1 MNITSA
7 ISKIVSGSSLKENEM
22 SDVMLDLLEGRATDA
37 QIGAFLIAL
46 NMKGETIEE
55 VLGAA
60 KIMRHLSVKVEVNK
74 EKLVDTCGTG
84 GSGIGIFNVST
95 TAAFVASACG
105 ARVAKHGNRSA
116 TRKSGS
122 ADLLEAAGV
131 SLELSPSQVSDC
143 IDNVGL
149 GFMFAPGHH
158 SAMRHV
164 IGPRKEIA
172 HKSIFNILGPLTNPA
187 STPNQVMGVYDEK
200 WMRPVAE
207 VHRSLGSKNV
217 MVVHSEDN
225 LDEISIASK
234 TKVVELKEEKI
245 FEYIISPEDFSLQ
258 LQPLEELKVNS
269 PQESL
274 NMAKKALKGENLAA
288 SSMVALNAGAALY
301 VSGVENSLA
310 DGVQRAIEGIE
321 QKKGLAKLQELSEY
335 SQSFK

>member
-1 MNITSA
+1 MNIISA
-7 ISKIVSGSSLKENEM
+7 IAKITSRSSLNEKEM

-46 NMKGETIEE
+46 DMKGETVEE

-60 KIMRHLSVKVEVNK
+60 KIMRKLSAKVEVNK
-74 EKLVDTCGTG
+74 DKLVDTCGTG

-95 TAAFVASACG
+95 TAAFVACACG

-143 IDNVGL
+143 IENVGL

-158 SAMRHV
+158 SAMKHV

-187 STPNQVMGVYDEK
+187 STLNQVMGVSDEK
-200 WMRPVAE
+200 WMKLVAE
-207 VHRSLGSKNV
+207 VHQSLGSKNV

-234 TKVVELKEEKI
+234 TKVVELREGI
-245 FEYIISPEDFSLQ
+245 ISEYVISPEEFDLE
-258 LQPLEELKVNS
+258 LQPLDELKVNS
-269 PQESL
+269 PEESL
-274 NMAKKALKGENLAA
+274 SMAKKALNGEHSAA

-310 DGVQRAIEGIE
+310 EGVEKAMEGIK
-321 QKKGLAKLQELSEY
+321 QKKGLDKLQELSEY
-335 SQSFK
+335 SQSF

>member
-1 MNITSA
+1 MNITLA
-7 ISKIVSGSSLKENEM
+7 ISKITSGSSLKEDEM

-46 NMKGETIEE
+46 NMKGETVEE

-60 KIMRHLSVKVEVNK
+60 KIMRKLSAKVEVNK
-74 EKLVDTCGTG
+74 DKLVDTCGTG

-95 TAAFVASACG
+95 TAAFVACACG

-143 IDNVGL
+143 IENVGL

-158 SAMRHV
+158 SAMKHV

-187 STPNQVMGVYDEK
+187 STLNQVMGVSDEK
-200 WMRPVAE
+200 WMKLVAE
-207 VHRSLGSKNV
+207 VHQSLGSKNV

-234 TKVVELKEEKI
+234 TKVVELREGI
-245 FEYIISPEDFSLQ
+245 ISEYVISPEEFDLE
-258 LQPLEELKVNS
+258 LQPLDELKVNS
-269 PQESL
+269 PEESL
-274 NMAKKALKGENLAA
+274 SMAKKALNGEHSAA

-310 DGVQRAIEGIE
+310 EGVEKAMEGIK
-321 QKKGLAKLQELSEY
+321 QKKGLDKLQELSEY
-335 SQSFK
+335 SQSF

>member
-7 ISKIVSGSSLKENEM
+7 IAKITSGSSLMEREM
-22 SDVMLDLLEGRATDA
+22 SEVMLDLLEGKATDA

-46 NMKGETIEE
+46 NMKGESVEE
-55 VLGAA
+55 VLGGA
-60 KIMRHLSVKVEVNK
+60 KIMRQLSAKVEVNTDN
-74 EKLVDTCGTG
+74 LVDTCGTG

-95 TAAFVASACG
+95 TAAFLACACG

-116 TRKSGS
+116 TRNSGS

-131 SLELSPSQVSDC
+131 SLKLSPSQVSDC
-143 IDNVGL
+143 IENVGL
-149 GFMFAPGHH
+149 GFMFAPSHH
-158 SAMRHV
+158 SAMKHV

-200 WMRPVAE
+200 WLQPVAE
-207 VHRSLGSKNV
+207 AHLSLGSKNV

-234 TKVVELKEEKI
+234 TKVTELREGKI
-245 FEYIISPEDFSLQ
+245 SRYVISPEDFGLEFQS
-258 LQPLEELKVNS
+258 LEELKVNS
-269 PQESL
+269 PEESL
-274 NMAKKALKGENLAA
+274 FMAEKALKGEHSAA

-301 VSGVENSLA
+301 VSGIENSLSQ
-310 DGVQRAIEGIE
+310 GVEKAKEGI
-321 QKKGLAKLQELSEY
+321 KNKAGLDKLQELAEY
-335 SQSFK
+335 SRSF

>member
-7 ISKIVSGSSLKENEM
+7 ISKITSGSNLKESEM
-22 SDVMLDLLEGRATDA
+22 SEVMLDLLEGRATDA

-46 NMKGETIEE
+46 DMKGETVEE

-60 KIMRHLSVKVEVNK
+60 KIMRKLSAKVEVNK
-74 EKLVDTCGTG
+74 DKLVDTCGTG

-95 TAAFVASACG
+95 TAAFVACACG

-143 IDNVGL
+143 IENIGL

-200 WMRPVAE
+200 WMKPVAE
-207 VHRSLGSKNV
+207 VHQSLGSKNV

-234 TKVVELKEEKI
+234 TKVVELREEKI
-245 FEYIISPEDFSLQ
+245 TEYVISPEEFGLE
-258 LQPLEELKVNS
+258 LQPLDELKVNS
-269 PQESL
+269 PEESL
-274 NMAKKALKGENLAA
+274 TMAKKALNGEHSAA

-301 VSGVENSLA
+301 VSGVVNSLA
-310 DGVQRAIEGIE
+310 EGVEKAMEGIKK
-321 QKKGLAKLQELSEY
+321 KKGLDKLQELSEY
-335 SQSFK
+335 SQSF

>member
-7 ISKIVSGSSLKENEM
+7 ISKITSGSNLKESEM
-22 SDVMLDLLEGRATDA
+22 SEVMLDLLEGRATDA

-46 NMKGETIEE
+46 DMKGETVEE

-60 KIMRHLSVKVEVNK
+60 KIMRKLSAKVEVNK
-74 EKLVDTCGTG
+74 DKLVDTCGTG

-95 TAAFVASACG
+95 TAAFVACACG

-143 IDNVGL
+143 IENIGL

-200 WMRPVAE
+200 WMKPVAE
-207 VHRSLGSKNV
+207 VHQSLGSKSV

-234 TKVVELKEEKI
+234 TKVVELREDKI
-245 FEYIISPEDFSLQ
+245 TEYVISPEEFGLE
-258 LQPLEELKVNS
+258 LQPLDELKVNS
-269 PQESL
+269 PEESL
-274 NMAKKALKGENLAA
+274 TMAKKALNGEHSAA

-310 DGVQRAIEGIE
+310 EGVEKAMEGIKK
-321 QKKGLAKLQELSEY
+321 KKGLDKLQELSEY
-335 SQSFK
+335 SQSF

>member
-7 ISKIVSGSSLKENEM
+7 ISKITSGLSLKEGEM
-22 SDVMLDLLEGRATDA
+22 SDVMLDLLEGKATDA

-46 NMKGETIEE
+46 DMKGETVEE

-60 KIMRHLSVKVEVNK
+60 KIMRKLSAKVEVNK
-74 EKLVDTCGTG
+74 DKLVDTCGTG

-95 TAAFVASACG
+95 TAAFVACACG

-131 SLELSPSQVSDC
+131 SLELNPSQVSTC
-143 IDNVGL
+143 IENVGL

-158 SAMRHV
+158 SAMKHV

-200 WMRPVAE
+200 WMKPVTE
-207 VHRSLGSKNV
+207 VHKSLGSKNV

-234 TKVVELKEEKI
+234 TKVVELREGKI
-245 FEYIISPEDFSLQ
+245 SEYVISPEEFGLEFQSLDG
-258 LQPLEELKVNS
+258 LKVNS
-269 PQESL
+269 PEESL
-274 NMAKKALKGENLAA
+274 SMAKKALKGEHSAA

-301 VSGVENSLA
+301 VSGVDNSLA
-310 DGVQRAIEGIE
+310 EGVERALEGIK
-321 QKKGLAKLQELSEY
+321 QKKGLDKLQELSEY
-335 SQSFK
+335 SQSF

>member
-7 ISKIVSGSSLKENEM
+7 ISKITSGLSLKESEM
-22 SDVMLDLLEGRATDA
+22 SDVMLDLLEGKATDA

-46 NMKGETIEE
+46 DMKGETVEE

-60 KIMRHLSVKVEVNK
+60 KIMRKLSTKVEVNK
-74 EKLVDTCGTG
+74 DKLVDTCGTG

-95 TAAFVASACG
+95 TAAFVACACG

-131 SLELSPSQVSDC
+131 SLELNPSQVSDC
-143 IDNVGL
+143 IENVGL

-158 SAMRHV
+158 SAMKHV

-187 STPNQVMGVYDEK
+187 STPNQVMGVYDKK
-200 WMRPVAE
+200 WMKPVAE
-207 VHRSLGSKNV
+207 VHQSLGSKNV

-234 TKVVELKEEKI
+234 TTVVELREGRI
-245 FEYIISPEDFSLQ
+245 SEYVISPEEFGLEFQSLDG
-258 LQPLEELKVNS
+258 LKVNS
-269 PQESL
+269 PEESL
-274 NMAKKALKGENLAA
+274 SMAKKALKGEHSAA

-301 VSGVENSLA
+301 VSGVDNSLA
-310 DGVQRAIEGIE
+310 EGVERALEGIK
-321 QKKGLAKLQELSEY
+321 QKKGLDKLQELSEY
-335 SQSFK
+335 SQSF

>member
-7 ISKIVSGSSLKENEM
+7 ISKITSGLSLKENEM
-22 SDVMLDLLEGRATDA
+22 SDVMLDLLEGRTTDA

-46 NMKGETIEE
+46 NMKGETVEE

-60 KIMRHLSVKVEVNK
+60 KIMRKLSAKVEVNRD
-74 EKLVDTCGTG
+74 KLVDTCGTG

-95 TAAFVASACG
+95 TAAFVACACG

-131 SLELSPSQVSDC
+131 SLELNPSQVSDC
-143 IDNVGL
+143 IENVGL

-158 SAMRHV
+158 SAMKHV

-200 WMRPVAE
+200 WMKPVTE
-207 VHRSLGSKNV
+207 VHKSLGSKNV

-234 TKVVELKEEKI
+234 TKVVELREDKI
-245 FEYIISPEDFSLQ
+245 SEYVISPEEFGLEFQSLDG
-258 LQPLEELKVNS
+258 LKVNS
-269 PQESL
+269 PEESL
-274 NMAKKALKGENLAA
+274 SMAKKALKGEHSAA

-301 VSGVENSLA
+301 VSGVDNSLA
-310 DGVQRAIEGIE
+310 EGVERALEGIK
-321 QKKGLAKLQELSEY
+321 QKKGLDKLQELSEY
-335 SQSFK
+335 SQSF

>member
-1 MNITSA
+1 MNITLA
-7 ISKIVSGSSLKENEM
+7 ISKISSGLHLEESEM

-46 NMKGETIEE
+46 DMKGETVEE

-60 KIMRHLSVKVEVNK
+60 KIMRKLSAKVEVNK
-74 EKLVDTCGTG
+74 DKLVDTCGTG

-95 TAAFVASACG
+95 TAAFVACACG

-131 SLELSPSQVSDC
+131 SLELNPFQVSDC
-143 IDNVGL
+143 IENVGL

-158 SAMRHV
+158 SAMKHV

-187 STPNQVMGVYDEK
+187 STPNQVMGVYDKK
-200 WMRPVAE
+200 WMKPVAE
-207 VHRSLGSKNV
+207 VHQSLGSKNV

-234 TKVVELKEEKI
+234 TTVVELREDKI
-245 FEYIISPEDFSLQ
+245 SEYVISPEEFGLE
-258 LQPLEELKVNS
+258 LQPLDELKVNS
-269 PQESL
+269 PEESL
-274 NMAKKALKGENLAA
+274 SMAKKALNGEHSAA

-301 VSGVENSLA
+301 VSGVEDSLA
-310 DGVQRAIEGIE
+310 KGIERALEGIKH
-321 QKKGLAKLQELSEY
+321 KKGLDKLQELSEY
-335 SQSFK
+335 SQSF

>member
-1 MNITSA
+1 MNITLA
-7 ISKIVSGSSLKENEM
+7 ISKITSGLHLEENEM
-22 SDVMLDLLEGRATDA
+22 SEVMLDLLEGRATDA

-46 NMKGETIEE
+46 NMKGETVKE

-60 KIMRHLSVKVEVNK
+60 KIMRQLSAKVEVNK

-122 ADLLEAAGV
+122 ADLLEVAGV
-131 SLELSPSQVSDC
+131 SLELSPSQVAAC
-143 IDNVGL
+143 IENVGL

-158 SAMRHV
+158 SAMKHV

-200 WMRPVAE
+200 WLKPVAE
-207 VHRSLGSKNV
+207 VHRSLGSQNV

-234 TKVVELKEEKI
+234 TKVVELREDKI
-245 FEYIISPEDFSLQ
+245 SEYVISPEEFGIELE
-258 LQPLEELKVNS
+258 PLDQLKVNS
-269 PQESL
+269 PEESL
-274 NMAKKALKGENLAA
+274 FMAKKALNGEQSAA

-301 VSGVENSLA
+301 VAGVEDSLA
-310 DGVQRAIEGIE
+310 QGIERAKEGIE
-321 QKKGLAKLQELSEY
+321 QKLGLNKLHELSEY
-335 SQSFK
+335 SKSF

>member
-7 ISKIVSGSSLKENEM
+7 ISKITSGLNLKESEM
-22 SDVMLDLLEGRATDA
+22 SDVMLDLLEGRTTDA

-46 NMKGETIEE
+46 NMKGETVEE

-60 KIMRHLSVKVEVNK
+60 KIMRKLSAKVEVNK
-74 EKLVDTCGTG
+74 DKLVDTCGTG

-95 TAAFVASACG
+95 TAAFVACACG

-131 SLELSPSQVSDC
+131 SLELNPSQVSDC
-143 IDNVGL
+143 IENVGL

-158 SAMRHV
+158 SAMKHV

-200 WMRPVAE
+200 WMKPVAE
-207 VHRSLGSKNV
+207 VHQSLGSKNV

-234 TKVVELKEEKI
+234 TTVVELREDKI
-245 FEYIISPEDFSLQ
+245 SEYVISPEEFGLE
-258 LQPLEELKVNS
+258 LQPLDELKVNS
-269 PQESL
+269 PEESL
-274 NMAKKALKGENLAA
+274 SMAKKALNGEHSAA

-301 VSGVENSLA
+301 VSGVEDSLA
-310 DGVQRAIEGIE
+310 KGIERALEGIKH
-321 QKKGLAKLQELSEY
+321 KKGLDKLQELSEY
-335 SQSFK
+335 SQSF

>member
-7 ISKIVSGSSLKENEM
+7 ISKITSGSNLKESEM
-22 SDVMLDLLEGRATDA
+22 SDVMLDLLEGRTTDA
-37 QIGAFLIAL
+37 QIGAFLVAL
-46 NMKGETIEE
+46 DMKGETVEE

-60 KIMRHLSVKVEVNK
+60 KIMRKLSAKVEVNK
-74 EKLVDTCGTG
+74 DKLVDTCGTG

-95 TAAFVASACG
+95 TAAFVACACG

-143 IDNVGL
+143 IENIGL

-200 WMRPVAE
+200 WMKPVAE
-207 VHRSLGSKNV
+207 VHQSLGSKSV

-234 TKVVELKEEKI
+234 TKVVELREDKI
-245 FEYIISPEDFSLQ
+245 TEYVISPEEFGLE
-258 LQPLEELKVNS
+258 LQPLDELKVNS
-269 PQESL
+269 PEESL
-274 NMAKKALKGENLAA
+274 TMAKKALNGEHSAA

-310 DGVQRAIEGIE
+310 EGVEKALEGIKN
-321 QKKGLAKLQELSEY
+321 KKGLDKLQELSEY
-335 SQSFK
+335 SQSF

>member
-1 MNITSA
+1 MNIISA
-7 ISKIVSGSSLKENEM
+7 ISKITSGLSLKESEM

-46 NMKGETIEE
+46 DMKGETVEE

-60 KIMRHLSVKVEVNK
+60 KIMRKLSAKVEVNK
-74 EKLVDTCGTG
+74 DKLVDTCGTG

-95 TAAFVASACG
+95 TAAFVACACG

-131 SLELSPSQVSDC
+131 SLELNPFQVSDC
-143 IDNVGL
+143 IENVGL

-158 SAMRHV
+158 SAMKHV

-200 WMRPVAE
+200 WMKPVTE
-207 VHRSLGSKNV
+207 VHKSLGSKNV

-234 TKVVELKEEKI
+234 TKVVELREGKI
-245 FEYIISPEDFSLQ
+245 SEYVISPEEFGLEFQSLDG
-258 LQPLEELKVNS
+258 LKVDS
-269 PQESL
+269 PEESL
-274 NMAKKALKGENLAA
+274 SMAKKALKGEHSAA

-301 VSGVENSLA
+301 VSGVDNSLA
-310 DGVQRAIEGIE
+310 EGVERALEGIK
-321 QKKGLAKLQELSEY
+321 QKKGLDKLQELSEY
-335 SQSFK
+335 SQSF

>member
-7 ISKIVSGSSLKENEM
+7 ISKITSGSSLKEGEM
-22 SDVMLDLLEGRATDA
+22 SDVMLDLLEGKATDA

-46 NMKGETIEE
+46 DMKGETVEE

-60 KIMRHLSVKVEVNK
+60 KIMRKLSAKVEVNK
-74 EKLVDTCGTG
+74 DKLVDTCGTG

-95 TAAFVASACG
+95 TAAFVACACG

-131 SLELSPSQVSDC
+131 SLELNPSQVSDC
-143 IDNVGL
+143 IENVGL

-158 SAMRHV
+158 SAMKHV

-200 WMRPVAE
+200 WMKPVTE
-207 VHRSLGSKNV
+207 VHKSLGSKNV

-234 TKVVELKEEKI
+234 TKVVELREGKI
-245 FEYIISPEDFSLQ
+245 SEYVISPEEFGLEFQSLDG
-258 LQPLEELKVNS
+258 LKVNS
-269 PQESL
+269 PEESL
-274 NMAKKALKGENLAA
+274 SMAKKALKGEHSAA

-301 VSGVENSLA
+301 VSGVDNSLA
-310 DGVQRAIEGIE
+310 EGVERALEGIK
-321 QKKGLAKLQELSEY
+321 QKKGLDKLQELSEY
-335 SQSFK
+335 SQSF

>member
-1 MNITSA
+1 MNITLA
-7 ISKIVSGSSLKENEM
+7 ISKISSGLHLEESEM

-46 NMKGETIEE
+46 DMKGETVEE

-60 KIMRHLSVKVEVNK
+60 KIMRKLSAKVEVNK
-74 EKLVDTCGTG
+74 DKLVDTCGTG

-95 TAAFVASACG
+95 TAAFVACACG

-131 SLELSPSQVSDC
+131 SLKLNPSQVSDC
-143 IDNVGL
+143 IENVGL

-158 SAMRHV
+158 SAMKHV

-187 STPNQVMGVYDEK
+187 STPNQVMGVYDKK
-200 WMRPVAE
+200 WMKPVAE
-207 VHRSLGSKNV
+207 VHQSLGSKNV

-234 TKVVELKEEKI
+234 TKVVELREDKI
-245 FEYIISPEDFSLQ
+245 FEYVISPEEFGLE
-258 LQPLEELKVNS
+258 LQPLDELKVNS
-269 PQESL
+269 PEESL
-274 NMAKKALKGENLAA
+274 SMAKKALNGEHSAA

-301 VSGVENSLA
+301 VSGVEDSLA
-310 DGVQRAIEGIE
+310 KGIERALEGIKH
-321 QKKGLAKLQELSEY
+321 KKGLDKLQELSEY
-335 SQSFK
+335 SQSF

>member
-7 ISKIVSGSSLKENEM
+7 ISKITSGSSLKENEM
-22 SDVMLDLLEGRATDA
+22 SDVMLDLLEGRTTDA

-46 NMKGETIEE
+46 DMKGESVEE

-60 KIMRHLSVKVEVNK
+60 KIMRKLSAKVEVNK

-95 TAAFVASACG
+95 TAAFVACACG
-105 ARVAKHGNRSA
+105 ARIAKHGNRSA

-131 SLELSPSQVSDC
+131 SLELSPSQVAEC

-158 SAMRHV
+158 SAMKHV

-200 WMRPVAE
+200 WMKPVAE
-207 VHRSLGSKNV
+207 VHKSLGSKNV
-217 MVVHSEDN
+217 MVVHSEDK

-234 TKVVELKEEKI
+234 TKVVELREGKI
-245 FEYIISPEDFSLQ
+245 SEYIISPEEFG
-258 LQPLEELKVNS
+258 LEFQTLDELKVNS
-269 PQESL
+269 PEESL
-274 NMAKKALKGENLAA
+274 AMAKKALKGEHSAA

-301 VSGVENSLA
+301 VSGEEDSLS
-310 DGVQRAIEGIE
+310 EGIDRAME
-321 QKKGLAKLQELSEY
+321 GIKQKKGLDKLQELSEY
-335 SQSFK
+335 SQSF

>member
-1 MNITSA
+1 MNITLA
-7 ISKIVSGSSLKENEM
+7 ISKISSGLHLQESEM

-46 NMKGETIEE
+46 DMKGETVEE

-60 KIMRHLSVKVEVNK
+60 KIMRKLSAKVEVNK
-74 EKLVDTCGTG
+74 DKLVDTCGTG

-95 TAAFVASACG
+95 TAAFVACACG

-131 SLELSPSQVSDC
+131 SLELNPSQVSDC
-143 IDNVGL
+143 IENVGL

-158 SAMRHV
+158 SAMKHV

-187 STPNQVMGVYDEK
+187 STPNQVMGVYDKK
-200 WMRPVAE
+200 WMKPVAE
-207 VHRSLGSKNV
+207 VHQSLGSKNV

-234 TKVVELKEEKI
+234 TKVVELREDKI
-245 FEYIISPEDFSLQ
+245 SEYVISPEEFGLE
-258 LQPLEELKVNS
+258 LQPLDELKVNS

-274 NMAKKALKGENLAA
+274 SMAKKALNGEHSAA

-310 DGVQRAIEGIE
+310 EGVERAMEGIK
-321 QKKGLAKLQELSEY
+321 QKKGIDKLQELSEY
-335 SQSFK
+335 SQSF

>member
-1 MNITSA
+1 MNITLA
-7 ISKIVSGSSLKENEM
+7 ISKISSGLHLEESEM

-46 NMKGETIEE
+46 DMKGETVEE

-60 KIMRHLSVKVEVNK
+60 KIMRKLSAKVEVNK
-74 EKLVDTCGTG
+74 DKLVDTCGTG

-95 TAAFVASACG
+95 TAAFVACACG

-131 SLELSPSQVSDC
+131 SLELNPSQVSDC
-143 IDNVGL
+143 IETVGL

-158 SAMRHV
+158 SAMKHV

-187 STPNQVMGVYDEK
+187 STPNQVMGVYDKK
-200 WMRPVAE
+200 WMKPVAE
-207 VHRSLGSKNV
+207 VHQSLGSKNV

-234 TKVVELKEEKI
+234 TKVVELREDKI
-245 FEYIISPEDFSLQ
+245 SEYVISPEEFGLE
-258 LQPLEELKVNS
+258 LQPLDELKVNS
-269 PQESL
+269 PEESL
-274 NMAKKALKGENLAA
+274 SMAKKALNGEHSAA

-301 VSGVENSLA
+301 VSGVEDSLA
-310 DGVQRAIEGIE
+310 KGIERALEGIKH
-321 QKKGLAKLQELSEY
+321 KKGLDKLQELSEY
-335 SQSFK
+335 SQSF

>member
-7 ISKIVSGSSLKENEM
+7 ISKITSGLNLNESEM
-22 SDVMLDLLEGRATDA
+22 SDVMLDLLEGNATDA

-46 NMKGETIEE
+46 DMKGETVEE

-60 KIMRHLSVKVEVNK
+60 KIMRKLSAKVEVNK
-74 EKLVDTCGTG
+74 DKLVDTCGTG

-95 TAAFVASACG
+95 TAAFVACACG

-131 SLELSPSQVSDC
+131 SLELNPSQVSDC
-143 IDNVGL
+143 IENVGL

-158 SAMRHV
+158 SAMKHV

-200 WMRPVAE
+200 WMKPVTE
-207 VHRSLGSKNV
+207 VHQSLGSENV

-234 TKVVELKEEKI
+234 TKVVELREDKI
-245 FEYIISPEDFSLQ
+245 SEYVISPEEFGLE
-258 LQPLEELKVNS
+258 LQPLDELKVNS
-269 PQESL
+269 PEESL
-274 NMAKKALKGENLAA
+274 SMAKKALNGEHSAA

-301 VSGVENSLA
+301 VSGVEKSLA
-310 DGVQRAIEGIE
+310 EGVERALEGIK
-321 QKKGLAKLQELSEY
+321 QKKGLDKLQELSEY
-335 SQSFK
+335 SQSF

>member
-1 MNITSA
+1 MNITLA
-7 ISKIVSGSSLKENEM
+7 ISKITSGLNLEENEM
-22 SDVMLDLLEGRATDA
+22 SEVMLDLLEGRATDA

-46 NMKGETIEE
+46 NMKGETVEE

-60 KIMRHLSVKVEVNK
+60 KIMRKLSAKVEVNK

-95 TAAFVASACG
+95 TAAFVACACG

-131 SLELSPSQVSDC
+131 SLELSPSQVADC
-143 IDNVGL
+143 IENVGL
-149 GFMFAPGHH
+149 GFMFAPSHH
-158 SAMRHV
+158 SAMKHV

-187 STPNQVMGVYDEK
+187 STLNQVMGVYDEK
-200 WMRPVAE
+200 WLKPVAK
-207 VHRSLGSKNV
+207 VHQFLGSKNV
-217 MVVHSEDN
+217 MVVHSEDK

-234 TKVVELKEEKI
+234 TKVVELKEDKI
-245 FEYIISPEDFSLQ
+245 SEYIISPEEFGMELQSLDQ
-258 LQPLEELKVNS
+258 LKVNT
-269 PQESL
+269 PEESL
-274 NMAKKALKGENLAA
+274 SMAKKALNGELTAA

-301 VSGVENSLA
+301 VAGVEDSLA
-310 DGVQRAIEGIE
+310 QGIERAREGIE
-321 QKKGLAKLQELSEY
+321 QKLGLNKLQELSEY
-335 SQSFK
+335 SKSF

>member
-7 ISKIVSGSSLKENEM
+7 ISKITSGLSLKESEM
-22 SDVMLDLLEGRATDA
+22 SDVMLDLLEGKATDA

-46 NMKGETIEE
+46 DMKGETVEE

-60 KIMRHLSVKVEVNK
+60 KIMRKLSAKVEVNK
-74 EKLVDTCGTG
+74 DKLVDTCGTG

-95 TAAFVASACG
+95 TAAFVACACG

-131 SLELSPSQVSDC
+131 SLELNPSQVSDC
-143 IDNVGL
+143 IENVGL

-158 SAMRHV
+158 SAMKHV

-200 WMRPVAE
+200 WMKPVTE
-207 VHRSLGSKNV
+207 VHQLLGSKNV

-234 TKVVELKEEKI
+234 TKVVELREDKI
-245 FEYIISPEDFSLQ
+245 SEYVISPEEFGLE
-258 LQPLEELKVNS
+258 LQPLDELKVNS

-274 NMAKKALKGENLAA
+274 SMAKKALNGEHSAA

-301 VSGVENSLA
+301 VSGVEKSLA
-310 DGVQRAIEGIE
+310 EGVERALEGIK
-321 QKKGLAKLQELSEY
+321 QKKGLDKLQELSEY
-335 SQSFK
+335 SQSF

>member
-7 ISKIVSGSSLKENEM
+7 ISKITSGLNLKESEM
-22 SDVMLDLLEGRATDA
+22 SDVMLDLLEGRTTDA

-46 NMKGETIEE
+46 NMKGETVEE

-60 KIMRHLSVKVEVNK
+60 KIMRKLSAKVEVNK
-74 EKLVDTCGTG
+74 DKLVDTCGTG

-95 TAAFVASACG
+95 TAAFVACACG

-131 SLELSPSQVSDC
+131 SLELNPSQVSDC
-143 IDNVGL
+143 IENVGL

-158 SAMRHV
+158 SAMKHV

-200 WMRPVAE
+200 WMKPVTE
-207 VHRSLGSKNV
+207 VHKSLGSKNV

-234 TKVVELKEEKI
+234 TKVVELREGKI
-245 FEYIISPEDFSLQ
+245 SEYVISPEEFGLEFQSLDG
-258 LQPLEELKVNS
+258 LKVNS
-269 PQESL
+269 PEESL
-274 NMAKKALKGENLAA
+274 SMAKKALKGEHSAA

-301 VSGVENSLA
+301 VSGVDNSLA
-310 DGVQRAIEGIE
+310 EGVERALEGIK
-321 QKKGLAKLQELSEY
+321 QKKGLDKLQELSEY
-335 SQSFK
+335 SQSF

>member
-7 ISKIVSGSSLKENEM
+7 ISKITSGLNLKENEM
-22 SDVMLDLLEGRATDA
+22 SDVMLDLLEGRTTDA

-46 NMKGETIEE
+46 NMKGETVEE

-60 KIMRHLSVKVEVNK
+60 KIMRKLSAKVEVNK
-74 EKLVDTCGTG
+74 DKLVDTCGTG

-95 TAAFVASACG
+95 TAAFVACACG

-131 SLELSPSQVSDC
+131 SLELNPSQVSDC
-143 IDNVGL
+143 IENVGL

-158 SAMRHV
+158 SAMKHV

-200 WMRPVAE
+200 WMKPVTE
-207 VHRSLGSKNV
+207 VHKSLGSKNV

-234 TKVVELKEEKI
+234 TKVVELREGKI
-245 FEYIISPEDFSLQ
+245 SEYVISPEEFGLEFQSLDG
-258 LQPLEELKVNS
+258 LKVNS
-269 PQESL
+269 PEESL
-274 NMAKKALKGENLAA
+274 SMAKKALKGEHSAA

-301 VSGVENSLA
+301 VSGVDNSLA
-310 DGVQRAIEGIE
+310 EGVERALEGIK
-321 QKKGLAKLQELSEY
+321 QKKGLDKLQELSEY
-335 SQSFK
+335 SQSF

>member
-7 ISKIVSGSSLKENEM
+7 ISKITSGLSLKESEM
-22 SDVMLDLLEGRATDA
+22 SDVMLDLLEGKATDA

-46 NMKGETIEE
+46 DMKGETVEE

-60 KIMRHLSVKVEVNK
+60 KIMRKLSTKVEVNK
-74 EKLVDTCGTG
+74 DKLVDTCGTG

-95 TAAFVASACG
+95 TAAFVACACG

-131 SLELSPSQVSDC
+131 SLELNPSQVSDC
-143 IDNVGL
+143 IENVGL

-158 SAMRHV
+158 SAMKHV

-187 STPNQVMGVYDEK
+187 STPNQVMGVYDKK
-200 WMRPVAE
+200 WMKPVAE
-207 VHRSLGSKNV
+207 VHQSLGSKNV

-234 TKVVELKEEKI
+234 TKVVELREGKI
-245 FEYIISPEDFSLQ
+245 SEYVISPEEFGLEFQSLDG
-258 LQPLEELKVNS
+258 LKVNS
-269 PQESL
+269 PEESL
-274 NMAKKALKGENLAA
+274 SMAKKALKGEHSAA

-301 VSGVENSLA
+301 VSGVDNSLA
-310 DGVQRAIEGIE
+310 EGVERALEGIK
-321 QKKGLAKLQELSEY
+321 QKKGLDKLQELSEY
-335 SQSFK
+335 SQSF

>member
-7 ISKIVSGSSLKENEM
+7 IAKITSGSNLTESEM
-22 SDVMLDLLEGRATDA
+22 SEVMLDLLEGKATDA

-46 NMKGETIEE
+46 SMKGESVEE
-55 VLGAA
+55 VLGGA
-60 KIMRHLSVKVEVNK
+60 KIMRQLSAKVAVNTDN
-74 EKLVDTCGTG
+74 LVDTCGTG

-95 TAAFVASACG
+95 TAAFLACACG

-116 TRKSGS
+116 TRNSGS

-143 IDNVGL
+143 IENVGL
-149 GFMFAPGHH
+149 GFMFAPSHH
-158 SAMRHV
+158 SAMKHV

-187 STPNQVMGVYDEK
+187 STPNQVMGVYEEK
-200 WMRPVAE
+200 WMQPVAE
-207 VHRSLGSKNV
+207 VHLSLGSKNV

-234 TKVVELKEEKI
+234 TKVTELREGKI
-245 FEYIISPEDFSLQ
+245 SRYVISPEDFGLELQSLD
-258 LQPLEELKVNS
+258 ELKVNS
-269 PQESL
+269 PEESL
-274 NMAKKALKGENLAA
+274 SMAKKALKGEHTAA

-301 VSGVENSLA
+301 VSGIENSLSQ
-310 DGVQRAIEGIE
+310 GVEKAKEGI
-321 QKKGLAKLQELSEY
+321 KNKAGLDKLQELAEY
-335 SQSFK
+335 SRSF

>member
-7 ISKIVSGSSLKENEM
+7 ISKITSGLSLKESEM

-46 NMKGETIEE
+46 DMKGETVEE

-60 KIMRHLSVKVEVNK
+60 KIMRKLSAKVEVNK
-74 EKLVDTCGTG
+74 DKLVDTCGTG

-95 TAAFVASACG
+95 TAAFVACACG

-131 SLELSPSQVSDC
+131 SLELNPSQVSDC
-143 IDNVGL
+143 IENVGL

-158 SAMRHV
+158 SAMKHV

-200 WMRPVAE
+200 WMKPVAE
-207 VHRSLGSKNV
+207 VHQSLGSKNV

-234 TKVVELKEEKI
+234 TKVVELKEDKI
-245 FEYIISPEDFSLQ
+245 TEYVISPEEFGLE
-258 LQPLEELKVNS
+258 LQPLDGLKVNS
-269 PQESL
+269 PEESL
-274 NMAKKALKGENLAA
+274 TMAKKALNGEHSAA

-301 VSGVENSLA
+301 VSRVVNSLA
-310 DGVQRAIEGIE
+310 EGVEKAMEGIKN
-321 QKKGLAKLQELSEY
+321 KKGLDKLQELSEY
-335 SQSFK
+335 SQTF

>member
-7 ISKIVSGSSLKENEM
+7 ISKITSGSNLKESEM
-22 SDVMLDLLEGRATDA
+22 SDVMLDLLEGRTTDA

-46 NMKGETIEE
+46 DMKGETVEE

-60 KIMRHLSVKVEVNK
+60 KIMRKLSAKVEVNK
-74 EKLVDTCGTG
+74 DKLVDTCGTG

-95 TAAFVASACG
+95 TAAFVACACG

-143 IDNVGL
+143 IENIGL

-200 WMRPVAE
+200 WMKPVAE
-207 VHRSLGSKNV
+207 VHQSLGSTNV

-234 TKVVELKEEKI
+234 TKVVELREDKI
-245 FEYIISPEDFSLQ
+245 TEYVISPEEFGLE
-258 LQPLEELKVNS
+258 LQPLDELKVNS
-269 PQESL
+269 PEESL
-274 NMAKKALKGENLAA
+274 IMAKKALNGEHSAA

-310 DGVQRAIEGIE
+310 EGVEKALEGIKK
-321 QKKGLAKLQELSEY
+321 KKGLDKLQELSEY
-335 SQSFK
+335 SQSF